1 MTKFNNIINLETV
14 DSTNN
19 YLKDHL
25 TEFESGTVLF
35 STEQTNGRGRFDRS
49 WFGEKYKSIF
59 SSFLIKN
66 ISEPEDALRY
76 SFLFSLGIKDL
87 LSQYISAEDIVL
99 KWPND
104 ILIGDKKITGVLS
117 EFAQNSVIVGIG
129 INVLEFIPEGKIE
142 MPWTTIEKETGLK
155 LDVEKFKFELID
167 HINNAFIKYNAED
180 PKNITRLWA
189 EEAEI
194 LGKFVTVS
202 HQNKKISG
210 TVLSIDDLG
219 ILKIAYENNIINI
232 STGDLE
238 YND

>member
-1 MTKFNNIINLETV
+1 MTEFNNIVNLETL

-19 YLKDHL
+19 YLKTNLAELDN
-25 TEFESGTVLF
+25 GTVLF

-49 WFGEKYKSIF
+49 WFGEKDKSIF
-59 SSFLIKN
+59 SSFLIKD

-87 LSQYISAEDIVL
+87 LKQYIPVEDIVL

-104 ILIGDKKITGVLS
+104 ILIGNKKICGVLS
-117 EFAQNSVIVGIG
+117 EFAKNCIIVGIG
-129 INVLEFIPEGKIE
+129 INVLDFIPAGKIE
-142 MPWTTIEKETGLK
+142 MPWTTVEKETGLK
-155 LDVEKFKFELID
+155 LDVDKFKFELID
-167 HINNAFIKYNAED
+167 HINNAFIKYNAEE

-189 EEAEI
+189 EEADI
-194 LGKFVTVS
+194 LGKFVTVT
-202 HQNKKISG
+202 HENKKISG
-210 TVLSIDDLG
+210 TVLSIDNLG
-219 ILKIAYENNIINI
+219 ILKITYKNDIINI

>member
-1 MTKFNNIINLETV
+1 MTEFNNIINLETV

-19 YLKDHL
+19 YLKSNL
-25 TEFESGTVLF
+25 AEFDNGTVLF
-35 STEQTNGRGRFDRS
+35 SIEQTNGRGRFDRS
-49 WFGEKYKSIF
+49 WFGEKHKSIF
-59 SSFLIKN
+59 SSFLIKD
-66 ISEPEDALRY
+66 IAEPEDALRY

-87 LSQYISAEDIVL
+87 LSQYIPAEDIVL

-104 ILIGDKKITGVLS
+104 ILIRNKKICGVLS
-117 EFAQNSVIVGIG
+117 EFAKNCIIVGIG
-129 INVLEFIPEGKIE
+129 INVLDFTPEGKIE
-142 MPWTTIEKETGLK
+142 LPWTTIEKETGFK

-167 HINNAFIKYNAED
+167 HINNAFIKYNADD
-180 PKNITRLWA
+180 PQNITKLWA
-189 EEAEI
+189 EEADI

-202 HQNKKISG
+202 HGNKKISG

-219 ILKIAYENNIINI
+219 ILEIAYENTIINI